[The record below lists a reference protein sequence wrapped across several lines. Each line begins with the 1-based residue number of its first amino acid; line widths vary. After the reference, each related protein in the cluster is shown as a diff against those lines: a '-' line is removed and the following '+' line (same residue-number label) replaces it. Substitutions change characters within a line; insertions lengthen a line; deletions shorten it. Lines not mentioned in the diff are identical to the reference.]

1 MGISGDRKISISKM
15 WKSFKHKQ
23 SGKEADWGEL
33 VLKKKHI
40 PKLEQ
45 VKRIA
50 KEGKGI
56 QNS

>member
-33 VLKKKHI
+33 VLKKNTSQSWS
-40 PKLEQ
+40 KL
-45 VKRIA
+45 
-50 KEGKGI
+50 KE
-56 QNS
+56 